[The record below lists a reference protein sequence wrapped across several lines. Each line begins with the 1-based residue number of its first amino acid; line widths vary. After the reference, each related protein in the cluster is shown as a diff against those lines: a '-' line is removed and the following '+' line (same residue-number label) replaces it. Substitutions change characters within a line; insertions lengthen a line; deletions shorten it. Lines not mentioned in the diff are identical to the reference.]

1 METKSTKFP
10 IPKIRVRSNVKSGPN
25 TVAPMI
31 IDLVSP
37 TDFNITRRS
46 DNRRSSPVI
55 SEPSCCS

>member
-10 IPKIRVRSNVKSGPN
+10 IHKIRVRSNVKSGPN

-46 DNRRSSPVI
+46 GNRRSSPVI

>member
-1 METKSTKFP
+1 MEKKSTKFP

-46 DNRRSSPVI
+46 SNHRSSPVI

>member
-46 DNRRSSPVI
+46 GNHRSSSVI